1 MNNKRITG
9 QTVLPALT
17 RQAKRRFSTG
27 LAILMVGAFLGS
39 LVACAPEEP
48 EPETRVE
55 PRDETVRVAYVPWSS
70 EIASSNVLRAV
81 LQEELGYRVELVR
94 REPEEMWVAVAEGE
108 VDLSVSAWL
117 PLTHGE
123 YYERYGDQVVDLGP
137 HLEGA
142 RTGLVI
148 PRVSVGRQTGESGR
162 RVRPYIPLSSIAE
175 LAEYAERFDNRI
187 MGIDPE
193 AGVMARARE
202 ALEVYGLDDAFRLVE
217 ADETRMVGALE
228 NAVRRQEWIVVT
240 GWTPHWA
247 FSRWDLAF
255 LDDPENVFGDTEAI
269 HTIVRDGLSEDMPE
283 LYAVLE
289 RFAWSVRD
297 MSRVMLWIEDADGV
311 DPYGAARRWVR
322 NNRATVDAW
331 IGE

>member
-1 MNNKRITG
+1 MSERRVISG
-9 QTVLPALT
+9 RMRWPWAPRARSGLSIAGAVLTLGAV
-17 RQAKRRFSTG
+17 
-27 LAILMVGAFLGS
+27 LAVLA
-39 LVACAPEEP
+39 ACTPEEP
-48 EPETRVE
+48 EPAERVP
-55 PRDETVRVAYVPWSS
+55 PRDETVRIAYVPWSS

-94 REPEEMWVAVAEGE
+94 LEPEEMWAAVAEGE

-123 YYERYGDQVVDLGP
+123 YFERYGDEVLDLGP
-137 HLEGA
+137 HLEEV

-148 PRVSVGRQTGESGR
+148 PRVSVGRQTGETGR
-162 RVRPYIPLSSIAE
+162 RVRPYIPVTSIAE

-187 MGIDPE
+187 MGIDPD

-202 ALEVYGLDDAFRLVE
+202 ALEVYGLEDEFRLIE
-217 ADETRMVGALE
+217 ADEARMVEALK
-228 NAVRRQEWIVVT
+228 NAIRRQEWIVVT
-240 GWTPHWA
+240 GWTPHWV

-255 LDDPENVFGDTEAI
+255 LDDPENVFGDSEAI
-269 HTIVRDGLSEDMPE
+269 HTVVREGLPEEMPE
-283 LYAVLE
+283 LTAVLE
-289 RFAWSVRD
+289 RFEWSVRE
-297 MSRVMLWIEDADGV
+297 MSRVMLWIEDDDGV

-322 NNRATVDAW
+322 TNRATVDAW

>member
-1 MNNKRITG
+1 MSKKRTIEGPVTRKG
-9 QTVLPALT
+9 TPRSPNRLASVLATFFL
-17 RQAKRRFSTG
+17 A
-27 LAILMVGAFLGS
+27 AILTA
-39 LVACAPEEP
+39 LVACTPEEA

-217 ADETRMVGALE
+217 ADETRMVEALE

-289 RFAWSVRD
+289 RFEWSVRD
-297 MSRVMLWIEDADGV
+297 MSRVMLWIEDGDGV

-322 NNRATVDAW
+322 NNRETVDAW